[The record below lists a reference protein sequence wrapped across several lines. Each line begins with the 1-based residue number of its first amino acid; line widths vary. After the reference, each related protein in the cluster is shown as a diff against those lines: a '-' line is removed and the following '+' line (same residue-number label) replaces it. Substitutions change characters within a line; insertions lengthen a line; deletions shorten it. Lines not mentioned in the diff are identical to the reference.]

1 MLDKFFLQEYHMT
14 DELHI
19 YGGIIFNDYRELLEY
34 TIERLNSSKI
44 YEVKESGS
52 KELFIKCCSDE
63 KRIFYVKKLN

>member
-19 YGGIIFNDYRELLEY
+19 SDGVIFDDYRKMLEY
-34 TIERLNSSKI
+34 TIKRFNSSRI
-44 YEVKESGS
+44 YEVKEDKS
-52 KELFIKCCSDE
+52 KDSFIKCCSDE